1 MQLTTQPFMA
11 RQISPH
17 VYWVGGIDWTL
28 TDFHGYKTDRGSTYN
43 AFLIMAEKITLV
55 DTVKIP
61 LKDEMMARIAS
72 VIDPRKIDY
81 IVSNHSEMDHSGSL
95 MEVITAVQPERVFA
109 SANGVKAL
117 KAHFHHSH
125 DIQAVEHGGTID
137 LGNCTLQCFETRMI
151 HWPDSMVSFLKDDG
165 VLFSQDAF
173 GMHLATTELFAD
185 ENPRDIV
192 RWEAA
197 KYYAN
202 IVLPYSP
209 IVGKTLQALLG
220 LHLPIKMIAPDHG
233 PLWRTPQDV
242 EWILSLYQE
251 WVAQK
256 PTRKAVVVFDTMW
269 HSTEKMA
276 SAVAEGL
283 SAGGARV
290 KVMPMFGA
298 HRSDVITELLDAGAF
313 IAGSCT
319 MNNRIFPTMADVLT
333 YVSGLKPANKIGACF
348 GSFGWSLNA
357 IKELEQYMQGMNV
370 ELVAETVKVNYVPTT
385 DDLLQCVALGKRVGE
400 ELVKRCGEGA

>member
-1 MQLTTQPFMA
+1 MTTQPFMA
-11 RQISPH
+11 RQVSPH

-28 TDFHGYKTDRGSTYN
+28 TDFHGYKTERGSTYN
-43 AFLIMAEKITLV
+43 AFLIMADKITLV
-55 DTVKIP
+55 DTVKTP

-72 VIDPRKIDY
+72 VVDPRRIDY

-95 MEVITAVQPERVFA
+95 MEVIAAVQPEKVFA

-117 KAHFHHSH
+117 KAHFHHGY
-125 DIQAVEHGGTID
+125 DIQAVENGGTIN

-151 HWPDSMVSFLKDDG
+151 HWPDSMVSFLKEDG

-173 GMHLATTELFAD
+173 GMHLATTDLFTD
-185 ENPRDIV
+185 ENPAAIV

-202 IVLPYSP
+202 IVLPYSG
-209 IVGKTLQALLG
+209 IVGKTLQTLLG
-220 LHLPIKMIAPDHG
+220 LNLSIKMIAPDHG
-233 PLWRTPQDV
+233 PIWRTAGEIENIV
-242 EWILSLYQE
+242 KWYHE

-256 PTRKAVVVFDTMW
+256 PTKKAVVVFDTMW

-283 SAGGARV
+283 SQGGARV

-313 IAGSCT
+313 VAGSCT

-348 GSFGWSLNA
+348 GSFGWSHNA

-370 ELVAETVKVNYVPTT
+370 ELVAETVKVNYVPTAE
-385 DDLLQCVALGKRVGE
+385 DLLQCVALGKRVAE
-400 ELVKRCGEGA
+400 ELVKRAG